1 MQHRNLKIAILV
13 TVLTVVFLIAAFGRL
28 HSTISRVIQAKRS
41 SVRVGRH
48 HHDVHPAPASRR
60 EPTITSQVADG
71 VKSFVFF
78 VGYARSGHSIV
89 AALMDAHPNMVV
101 AHEFDIFQALVRDDG
116 STRPRFAD
124 KREIYKALLQRSRK
138 SLQSEGIRVTDS
150 KGYTLSVDGLW
161 QGNFTD
167 LKVIGDKA
175 GGKTVQV
182 YLKTPLK
189 MRAAYERLKRTAGV
203 PITVLH
209 VVRNPFDIVA
219 TGALYKASP
228 VHREKLNVS
237 LSNKLDN
244 EEYLTAKANQCFQLA
259 SSVSSMIKELKLD
272 VMEIHHEEF
281 VANPREVLLK
291 ICGKLGVDCPEEYLR
306 VCEEKVYQSPTNTRK
321 LVVWTPTLHA
331 YMTENMKKFPFF
343 KNYQ

>member
-1 MQHRNLKIAILV
+1 MQHRKIAILV
-13 TVLTVVFLIAAFGRL
+13 TVLTVVFLIAASGRL
-28 HSTISRVIQAKRS
+28 HSTISREIQGEAK
-41 SVRVGRH
+41 RH

-60 EPTITSQVADG
+60 EATITSQVADG
-71 VKSFVFF
+71 VKRFVFF

-101 AHEFDIFQALVRDDG
+101 AHEFNIFQALVGDDG

-124 KREIYKALLQRSRK
+124 KREIYKALLQRSRR
-138 SLQSEGIRVTDS
+138 SLQGEGIRVTDR

-161 QGNFTD
+161 QGNFKD

-189 MRAAYERLKRTAGV
+189 MRDAYERLKRTVGV
-203 PITVLH
+203 PLTVLH

-228 VHREKLNVS
+228 AFREKLNIS

-244 EEYLTAKANQCFQLA
+244 ENDLTAKANQCFRQA
-259 SSVSSMIKELKLD
+259 SNVSSMIKELKLD

-306 VCEEKVYQSPTNTRK
+306 VCEEKVYQSPTNTRN

-343 KNYQ
+343 KNYQY